1 MNYNFFI
8 GIDVSKKTLDFAVF
22 KGKEL
27 HFKWVG
33 ENDEPGIKK
42 FWGQLKLQQGFCVKE
57 AMFCMEHT
65 GIYNQYLLNFLYSKK
80 AFVCLEAAV
89 HIKLSSGL
97 QRGKSDQIDAVRIA
111 QYACKNSS
119 ELRLWQPKREVIQR
133 LKHLSGLRNRVINA
147 RKQLT
152 VALNETIGFDKN
164 AACECK
170 KLCKAS
176 LKALDDDIKRIEVK
190 MDQVIASDTE
200 LKKLFSIVTSVEG
213 IGKVTATEM
222 IITTN
227 EFKDITDP
235 AKFACYSGVAPFEH
249 SSGSSLKGRPRVS
262 HKANKTMKSLL
273 HMAALVA
280 INYNA
285 DMKAYYQR
293 KVEEKKNKM
302 LVINA
307 VRNKLIWRIFACVR
321 NNRPYQ
327 KNYQLSLV

>member
-27 HFKWVG
+27 LFKWVG

-42 FWGQLKLQQGFCVKE
+42 FWVQLKLQQGFCINE

-65 GIYNQYLLNFLYSKK
+65 GIYNQHLLSFLYSKK

-97 QRGKSDQIDAVRIA
+97 QRGKSDQIDAIRIA
-111 QYACKNSS
+111 QYAHKNYM
-119 ELRLWQPKREVIQR
+119 ELRLWQPKRQVIQQ

-152 VALNETIGFDKN
+152 VALNETSGFDKN

-176 LKALDDDIKRIEVK
+176 LKALDEDIKRIEQK
-190 MDQVIASDTE
+190 TDQVIASDVE

-227 EFKDITDP
+227 EFKDITAP

-249 SSGSSLKGRPRVS
+249 SSGSSIKGRPRVS
-262 HKANKTMKSLL
+262 HKANKNMKSLL

-293 KVEEKKNKM
+293 KVEQKKNKM
-302 LVINA
+302 SVINA
-307 VRNKLIWRIFACVR
+307 VRNKLIWRIFACVKS
-321 NNRPYQ
+321 NRPYQ
-327 KNYQLSLV
+327 KNYQISLV

>member
-1 MNYNFFI
+1 MT
-8 GIDVSKKTLDFAVF
+8 DTC
-22 KGKEL
+22 
-27 HFKWVG
+27 
-33 ENDEPGIKK
+33 GIKE
-42 FWGQLKLQQGFCVKE
+42 FWAQLKLQREFCINQ
-57 AMFCMEHT
+57 AIFCMEHT
-65 GIYNQYLLNFLYSKK
+65 GIYNQHLLSFLYSKK
-80 AFVCLEAAV
+80 ALVCVEAAV

-111 QYACKNSS
+111 QYAYKNCM
-119 ELRLWQPKREVIQR
+119 ELRLWQPKRQVIQQ

-147 RKQLT
+147 RRQLT
-152 VALNETIGFDKN
+152 VALNETISFDKK

-176 LKALDDDIKRIEVK
+176 LKTLDDDIKRIELK
-190 MDQVIASDTE
+190 MDQVIAADAE
-200 LKKLFSIVTSVEG
+200 LKKLFSIVTSVDG

-235 AKFACYSGVAPFEH
+235 AKFACYSGVAPFGY
-249 SSGSSLKGRPRVS
+249 SSGSSIKGKPRVS
-262 HKANKTMKSLL
+262 HKANKNMKSLL

-280 INYNA
+280 INYNT

-293 KVEEKKNKM
+293 KVEQKKNKM

-307 VRNKLIWRIFACVR
+307 VRNKLIWRIFACVK

>member
-27 HFKWVG
+27 LFKWVG

-42 FWGQLKLQQGFCVKE
+42 FWTQLKLQQGFCINE

-65 GIYNQYLLNFLYSKK
+65 GIYNQHLLSFLYSKK
-80 AFVCLEAAV
+80 ASVCVEAAV

-111 QYACKNSS
+111 QYAYKNCM
-119 ELRLWQPKREVIQR
+119 ELRLWQPKRQVIQQ

-152 VALNETIGFDKN
+152 VALNETISFDKK

-170 KLCKAS
+170 NLCKAS
-176 LKALDDDIKRIEVK
+176 LKALDEDIKRIELK
-190 MDQVIASDTE
+190 MEQVIASDVE
-200 LKKLFSIVTSVEG
+200 LKKLFSIVTSVDG

-249 SSGSSLKGRPRVS
+249 SSGSSIKGKPRVS
-262 HKANKTMKSLL
+262 HKANKNMKSLL

-293 KVEEKKNKM
+293 KVEQKKNKM

-307 VRNKLIWRIFACVR
+307 VRNKLIWRIFACVK

>member
-27 HFKWVG
+27 LFKWVG
-33 ENDEPGIKK
+33 ENDESGIKK
-42 FWGQLKLQQGFCVKE
+42 FWLQLKLQQGFCINE

-65 GIYNQYLLNFLYSKK
+65 GIYNQHLLSFLYSKK
-80 AFVCLEAAV
+80 AAICVEAAV

-111 QYACKNSS
+111 QYAYKNCM
-119 ELRLWQPKREVIQR
+119 ELRLWQPKRQVIQQ

-152 VALNETIGFDKN
+152 VALNETGGFDRN
-164 AACECK
+164 AADECK

-176 LKALDDDIKRIEVK
+176 LKALDEDIKRVELK
-190 MDQVIASDTE
+190 MEQVIASDVE
-200 LKKLFSIVTSVEG
+200 LKRLFLVVTSVQG
-213 IGKVTATEM
+213 IGKVTATEI

-249 SSGSSLKGRPRVS
+249 SSGTSIKGKTRVS
-262 HKANKTMKSLL
+262 HKANKNMKSLL

-280 INYNA
+280 INYNN
-285 DMKAYYQR
+285 DLKAYYQR
-293 KVEEKKNKM
+293 KIEQKKNKM

-327 KNYQLSLV
+327 KNYQLGLV

>member
-27 HFKWVG
+27 LFKWNG

-42 FWGQLKLQQGFCVKE
+42 FWAQLKSHQEFSINE
-57 AMFCMEHT
+57 ALFCMEHT
-65 GIYNQYLLNFLYSKK
+65 GIYNQHLLSFLHAKK
-80 AFVCLEAAV
+80 AAVCLEAAI

-97 QRGKSDQIDAVRIA
+97 QRGKSDQVDAIRIA
-111 QYACKNSS
+111 QYAFKNCTDV
-119 ELRLWQPKREVIQR
+119 RLWQPKRQVIQQ
-133 LKHLSGLRNRVINA
+133 LKHLSGLRSRVINA
-147 RKQLT
+147 RKQLA
-152 VALNETIGFDKN
+152 VALNETDGFDRD
-164 AACECK
+164 AANECK

-176 LKALDDDIKRIEVK
+176 LKALDEDIKRVELK
-190 MDQVIASDTE
+190 MEQVIASDAE
-200 LKKLFSIVTSVEG
+200 LKRLFLVVTSVQG
-213 IGKVTATEM
+213 IGKVTATEI

-249 SSGSSLKGRPRVS
+249 SSGSSIKGKTRVS
-262 HKANKTMKSLL
+262 HQANKNMKSLL
-273 HMAALVA
+273 HMAALVS
-280 INYNA
+280 INYNN
-285 DMKAYYQR
+285 DLKAYYQR

-307 VRNKLIWRIFACVR
+307 VRNKLIWRIFACVK
-321 NNRPYQ
+321 NNRLYQ
-327 KNYQLSLV
+327 KNYQLALV

>member
-27 HFKWVG
+27 LFKWVG

-42 FWGQLKLQQGFCVKE
+42 FWVQLKLQQGFCINE

-65 GIYNQYLLNFLYSKK
+65 GIYNQHLLSFLYSKK
-80 AFVCLEAAV
+80 ASVCVEAAV

-97 QRGKSDQIDAVRIA
+97 QRGKSDQIDAIRIA
-111 QYACKNSS
+111 QYACKNCM
-119 ELRLWQPKREVIQR
+119 ELRLWQPKRQVIQQ

-147 RKQLT
+147 RRQLT
-152 VALNETIGFDKN
+152 VALNETTGFDRN

-176 LKALDDDIKRIEVK
+176 LKALDQDIKRIELK
-190 MDQVIASDTE
+190 MEQVIASDAE
-200 LKKLFSIVTSVEG
+200 LKKIFSIVTSVVG

-249 SSGSSLKGRPRVS
+249 SSGSSIKGKPRVS
-262 HKANKTMKSLL
+262 HKANKNMKSLL

-280 INYNA
+280 INYNT
-285 DMKAYYQR
+285 DMKAYYLR

-307 VRNKLIWRIFACVR
+307 VRNKLIWRIFACVK

>member
-27 HFKWVG
+27 LFKWVG
-33 ENDEPGIKK
+33 ENDATGIKK
-42 FWGQLKLQQGFCVKE
+42 FWSQLKSQQCFCINE

-65 GIYNQYLLNFLYSKK
+65 GIYNQHILSFLYAKK
-80 AFVCLEAAV
+80 ASVCLEAAIN
-89 HIKLSSGL
+89 IKLSSGL

-111 QYACKNSS
+111 QYANKNCT
-119 ELRLWQPKREVIQR
+119 ELKLWQPKRSVVQELKR
-133 LKHLSGLRNRVINA
+133 LSVLRARLVNA

-152 VALNETIGFDKN
+152 VALNETISFDK
-164 AACECK
+164 AAASESK

-176 LKALDDDIKRIEVK
+176 LKSLDEDIKRVELKI
-190 MDQVIASDTE
+190 DRIIASDDE
-200 LKKLFSIVTSVEG
+200 LKRLFLIVTSVDG

-235 AKFACYSGVAPFEH
+235 AKFACYAGVAPFEH
-249 SSGSSLKGRPRVS
+249 SSGSSIRGKTRVS
-262 HKANKTMKSLL
+262 HSANKNMKSLL

-280 INYNA
+280 ICYNT
-285 DMKAYYQR
+285 DLKAYYQR
-293 KVEEKKNKM
+293 KVEQKKNKM

-307 VRNKLIWRIFACVR
+307 IRNKLIGRIFACVK
-321 NNRPYQ
+321 NNRLYQ
-327 KNYQLSLV
+327 KNYQISLV

>member
-27 HFKWVG
+27 LFKWVG

-42 FWGQLKLQQGFCVKE
+42 FWVQLKLQQGFCINE

-65 GIYNQYLLNFLYSKK
+65 GIYNQHLLSFLYSKK
-80 AFVCLEAAV
+80 ASVCVEAAV

-97 QRGKSDQIDAVRIA
+97 QRGKSDRIDAVRIA
-111 QYACKNSS
+111 QYAYKNCM
-119 ELRLWQPKREVIQR
+119 ELRLWQPKRQVIQQ

-152 VALNETIGFDKN
+152 VALNETISFDKK

-176 LKALDDDIKRIEVK
+176 LKTLDEDIKRIELK
-190 MDQVIASDTE
+190 MDQVIAADAE
-200 LKKLFSIVTSVEG
+200 LKKLFSIVTSVDG

-235 AKFACYSGVAPFEH
+235 AKFACYSGVAPFEY
-249 SSGSSLKGRPRVS
+249 SSGSSIKGKPRVS
-262 HKANKTMKSLL
+262 HKANKNMKSLL

-280 INYNA
+280 INYNT

-293 KVEEKKNKM
+293 KVEQKKNKM

-307 VRNKLIWRIFACVR
+307 VRNKLIWRIFACVK

>member
-27 HFKWVG
+27 LFKWVS
-33 ENDEPGIKK
+33 ENDEPGIRK
-42 FWGQLKLQQGFCVKE
+42 FWAQLKLQHGFCVNE
-57 AMFCMEHT
+57 AIFCMEHT
-65 GIYNQYLLNFLYSKK
+65 GIYNQHLLSFLYSKK

-111 QYACKNSS
+111 QYANKNSL
-119 ELRLWQPKREVIQR
+119 ELRLWQPKRQVIQQ

-152 VALNETIGFDKN
+152 VALNETISFDKN

-176 LKALDDDIKRIEVK
+176 LKALDEDIKRIELK
-190 MDQVIASDTE
+190 MDQVITSDGE
-200 LKKLFSIVTSVEG
+200 LKRLFSIVTSVEG

-235 AKFACYSGVAPFEH
+235 AKFACYSGVAPFEY
-249 SSGSSLKGRPRVS
+249 SSGSSIKGKPRVS

-293 KVEEKKNKM
+293 KVEQKKNKM

-307 VRNKLIWRIFACVR
+307 VRNKLIWRVFACVR
-321 NNRPYQ
+321 NDRPYQ
-327 KNYQLSLV
+327 KNYQISLV

>member
-1 MNYNFFI
+1 
-8 GIDVSKKTLDFAVF
+8 
-22 KGKEL
+22 
-27 HFKWVG
+27 
-33 ENDEPGIKK
+33 
-42 FWGQLKLQQGFCVKE
+42 
-57 AMFCMEHT
+57 
-65 GIYNQYLLNFLYSKK
+65 
-80 AFVCLEAAV
+80 V

-97 QRGKSDQIDAVRIA
+97 QRGKSDQIDAIRIA
-111 QYACKNSS
+111 QYAYKNSTV
-119 ELRLWQPKREVIQR
+119 LRLRQPKRQVIQQ
-133 LKHLSGLRNRVINA
+133 LKHLSALRSRVINA

-152 VALNETIGFDKN
+152 VAINETISFDKSTAN
-164 AACECK
+164 ECK

-176 LKALDDDIKRIEVK
+176 LKSLEEDIERIELK
-190 MDQVIASDTE
+190 IDQVIESDPE
-200 LKKLFSIVTSVEG
+200 LKRLFSIVTSVQG
-213 IGKVTATEM
+213 IGKITATEM

-249 SSGSSLKGRPRVS
+249 TSGSSIKGKSRVS
-262 HKANKTMKSLL
+262 HRANKTMKSLL

-280 INYNA
+280 INYNT
-285 DMKAYYQR
+285 DIKAYYQR
-293 KVEEKKNKM
+293 KVEQKKNKM

>member
-22 KGKEL
+22 KDKDL
-27 HFKWVG
+27 LFKWTG

-42 FWGQLKLQQGFCVKE
+42 FWAQLKLQQGFGVNE
-57 AMFCMEHT
+57 AVFCMEHT
-65 GIYNQYLLNFLYSKK
+65 GIYNQHLLSFLYSKK

-97 QRGKSDQIDAVRIA
+97 QRGKTDQVDAIRIA
-111 QYACKNSS
+111 QYAYKNRT
-119 ELRLWQPKREVIQR
+119 ELRLWQPKREVIQQ
-133 LKHLSGLRNRVINA
+133 LKHLLALRSRLINA

-152 VALNETIGFDKN
+152 VAINEIIGFDKSR
-164 AACECK
+164 ASECK

-176 LKALDDDIKRIEVK
+176 LKSLEEDIKHVELK
-190 MDQVIASDTE
+190 MDQVIASDEE
-200 LKKLFSIVTSVEG
+200 LKRLFSIVTSVEG
-213 IGKVTATEM
+213 IGKITATEI

-227 EFKDITDP
+227 EFKDISDP
-235 AKFACYSGVAPFEH
+235 AKFACYSGVAPFEY
-249 SSGSSLKGRPRVS
+249 SSGSSIKGKSKVS

-285 DMKAYYQR
+285 DMKAYYHR
-293 KVEEKKNKM
+293 KVEQKKNKM

-307 VRNKLIWRIFACVR
+307 VRNKLIWRIFACVK

-327 KNYQLSLV
+327 KNYQITLV